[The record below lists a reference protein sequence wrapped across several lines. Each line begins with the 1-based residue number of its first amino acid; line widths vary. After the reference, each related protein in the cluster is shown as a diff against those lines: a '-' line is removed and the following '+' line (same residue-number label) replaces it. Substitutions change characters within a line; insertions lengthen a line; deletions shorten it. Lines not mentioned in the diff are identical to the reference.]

1 MSEGVR
7 DREGQAECT
16 LGGRKMRS
24 RKGNQHFKK
33 IVLEHQ
39 KVAVK
44 IQVFLRMY
52 C

>member
-24 RKGNQHFKK
+24 RKENQYF
-33 IVLEHQ
+33 
-39 KVAVK
+39 
-44 IQVFLRMY
+44 
-52 C
+52 